1 MLAPCLVLLPI
12 ERVSAREL
20 KSGPLEVTYTGP
32 ARLSSMLP
40 LMVTDLSIKVVAISG
55 AGF

>member
-20 KSGPLEVTYTGP
+20 KSGPLEVTCTGP